1 MNLLKQI
8 PLKVVLTILI
18 MSFCFFLGYR
28 YNDYK
33 HDSEELVAVK
43 AAEEVRKIFEK
54 RENIIARVVEE
65 KLSTL
70 RANERIIEKRTREIV
85 ERPIYLSQCIDQDG
99 LDIINSYA
107 KGTLEVSN
115 EVN

>member
-1 MNLLKQI
+1 MIDKI
-8 PLKVVLTILI
+8 PIKMLLTIAIFLG
-18 MSFCFFLGYR
+18 SFFLGYK
-28 YNDYK
+28 YHSYES
-33 HDSEELVAVK
+33 DSESLVALQ
-43 AAEEVRKIFEK
+43 AAKEVSRTFEQ
-54 RENIIARVVEE
+54 RESEIARVVEE

-70 RANERIIEKRTREIV
+70 RANERVIEKRTREIV

-115 EVN
+115 EAN